1 MSNIIKL
8 ENINEELARGLYGDI
23 ECIIM
28 KSNDYINVSKL
39 CKYGLTKGDNPKEF
53 YTWLENNSSQE
64 LIKYIEQEYLV
75 ARNSWSS
82 ALIKRMDL
90 ANDYKGYYAHKYI
103 VVQVAQWISPQ
114 FALRISRMYDDY
126 ATKKYQYEINKK
138 ESRVVEVEL
147 MLQEQRETN
156 RILKEDRNRISED
169 LRILR
174 IRSDEQLN
182 VNEELL
188 YQSDKTNNKLNDIK
202 DSFKK
207 ININEI
213 NNTSLVDSKHKEIL
227 MLISVSFSNED
238 LVYIINRCQTC
249 SYRSTRN
256 NSIKNYE
263 LEKNTIMQDI
273 TPLYYSSSNNAVAEW
288 MSIRSNSR
296 NKFRTLGSRIEFINN
311 YTYDNLIDD
320 LNLKSQEI
328 RKPIEELNKL
338 YKNL

>member
-1 MSNIIKL
+1 
-8 ENINEELARGLYGDI
+8 
-23 ECIIM
+23 M
-28 KSNDYINVSKL
+28 KSNDYINISKL

-75 ARNSWSS
+75 ARHSWSP

-156 RILKEDRNRISED
+156 RILKEDHNKISED
-169 LRILR
+169 LRILK

-188 YQSDKTNNKLNDIK
+188 YNSDRANNKLDDIK
-202 DSFKK
+202 YSMKK
-207 ININEI
+207 IKINEI
-213 NNTSLVDSKHKEIL
+213 NIN
-227 MLISVSFSNED
+227 ISF
-238 LVYIINRCQTC
+238 
-249 SYRSTRN
+249 
-256 NSIKNYE
+256 
-263 LEKNTIMQDI
+263 
-273 TPLYYSSSNNAVAEW
+273 
-288 MSIRSNSR
+288 
-296 NKFRTLGSRIEFINN
+296 FF
-311 YTYDNLIDD
+311 
-320 LNLKSQEI
+320 
-328 RKPIEELNKL
+328 
-338 YKNL
+338 